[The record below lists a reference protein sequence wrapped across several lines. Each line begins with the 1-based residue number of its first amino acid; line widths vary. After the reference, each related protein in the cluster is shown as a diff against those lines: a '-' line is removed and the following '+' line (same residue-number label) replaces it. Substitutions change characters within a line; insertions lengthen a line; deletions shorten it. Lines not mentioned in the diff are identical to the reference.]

1 MKFPITRETL
11 QELTVEKVLKERAE
25 EEIEKKLHELLE
37 EVCFAFQSGIKFAV
51 NEKKFVWHGLGKIRQ
66 LGLPAGYIPPQIP
79 PGYSRAQGAPSR
91 YNYDVYLPTFIEK
104 LKEKFIDCD
113 IVIDPLKT
121 YLIIDWS

>member
-37 EVCFAFQSGIKFAV
+37 EVCVVFQLSIESTL
-51 NEKKFVWHGLGKIRQ
+51 NEKKFVWHGLGAIRY
-66 LGLPAGYIPPQIP
+66 LGLPAGYIPLQIP
-79 PGYSRAQGAPSR
+79 SGYSRAQGAPSR